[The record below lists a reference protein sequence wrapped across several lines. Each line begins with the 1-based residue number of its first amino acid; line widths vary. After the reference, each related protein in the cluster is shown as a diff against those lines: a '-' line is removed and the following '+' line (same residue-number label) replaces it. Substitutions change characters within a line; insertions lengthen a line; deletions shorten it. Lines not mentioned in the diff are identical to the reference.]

1 MRAFLGTASLLVASA
16 CAPGDAPSEPA
27 LRDSAD
33 PADAEALPA
42 VELPLT
48 TEQLLSERVASCEQ
62 AVVVSSWQVVCR
74 DETGTW
80 LWDESTDTSTFL
92 GAARTV
98 AAAKVDGALWLVL
111 DGQPWLWQDG
121 ERLALDLPVPV
132 PIETLRVEADRL
144 WMLGLGRLFSWSDG
158 RLSEWSVEDAG
169 AIVGFAATR
178 EHLHLAVPELVT
190 LRLDPTGPRV
200 ETLGSLPVSSLTA
213 GAADDLWFVS
223 GGQLFRQQG
232 SAPPLA
238 VRTPAPAAQVVGP
251 GPWVLGGGQ
260 SWRFADGAFHS
271 APLPVDAPLAV
282 DSAGRL
288 WTITDGEVSRHD
300 PGRSVVV
307 VGLPD
312 PLSLATPVTLLPTA
326 ADSLDALTV
335 WVDDQPLAVDERP
348 LSVTLDPE
356 ALSPGEHVLRFFT
369 ESTAGDH
376 LSTQP
381 LWVGELPDVA
391 WAEVA
396 AINEEHCLACH
407 GGATA
412 TDLSGAADWQRHID
426 DIIDLT
432 TRGEMPLGEAPL
444 TDDEVVAIRAWK
456 HGGFP

>member
-1 MRAFLGTASLLVASA
+1 MSSSDTGTATRRPEL
-16 CAPGDAPSEPA
+16 EP
-27 LRDSAD
+27 
-33 PADAEALPA
+33 
-42 VELPLT
+42 VVLPL
-48 TEQLLSERVASCEQ
+48 EVESLLSEPIASCED
-62 AVVVSSWQVVCR
+62 AVVLSAWQLLCR
-74 DETGTW
+74 DEAGAW
-80 LWDESTDTSTFL
+80 LLDEAAEASVFL
-92 GAARTV
+92 AEAGAV
-98 AAAKVDGALWLVL
+98 AGAVVDGVLWVVV
-111 DGQPWLWQDG
+111 DGQPWLWDG
-121 ERLALDLPVPV
+121 DDRFALNLPVPV
-132 PIETLRVEADRL
+132 PIEVLRNEGGRL
-144 WMLGLGRLFSWSDG
+144 WMQGLGRLFSWSEG
-158 RLSEWSVEDAG
+158 SLSEWALDESPAVRDFAATGPRLHLTVPELITLRLEDAG
-169 AIVGFAATR
+169 PV
-178 EHLHLAVPELVT
+178 
-190 LRLDPTGPRV
+190 V
-200 ETLGSLPVSSLTA
+200 ESTWPHPVSSLAA
-213 GAADDLWFVS
+213 GGRDDLWFVS
-223 GGQLFRQQG
+223 DGQLYRKQ
-232 SAPPLA
+232 SNAAPLP
-238 VRTPAPAAQVVGP
+238 VRTPAPAEQVVGP

-288 WTITDGEVSRHD
+288 WTTTGGEVSRHD

-312 PLSLATPVTLLPTA
+312 SLALATPVTLLPTA

-335 WVDDQPLAVDERP
+335 WVDDQPLVVDERP

-356 ALSPGEHVLRFFT
+356 TLAPGEHVLRFFT
-369 ESTAGDH
+369 ESAAGDH
-376 LSTQP
+376 LSAQP

-412 TDLSGAADWQRHID
+412 TDLSSAADWERHID
-426 DIIDLT
+426 DIIDLA